1 MEANDFNLYQMNR
14 AQIVDYYIQKI
25 DNKEFD
31 IYQLKKELKE
41 KNIEDQEIKV
51 IAKLI
56 DNEIQRRLSLKS
68 NKKKAVSLIYIGL
81 ILTFIGAFIT
91 VATYTNIIEMQ
102 NNYLIVY
109 GPFFTGLSI
118 LFIGIAKSKK

>member
-1 MEANDFNLYQMNR
+1 MEANDFNLYEMNR

-56 DNEIQRRLSLKS
+56 DNEIQRRLLLKF
-68 NKKKAVSLIYIGL
+68 NKKK
-81 ILTFIGAFIT
+81 
-91 VATYTNIIEMQ
+91 
-102 NNYLIVY
+102 
-109 GPFFTGLSI
+109 LSA
-118 LFIGIAKSKK
+118 LFILD

>member
-56 DNEIQRRLSLKS
+56 DNEIQRRLLLKF
-68 NKKKAVSLIYIGL
+68 NKKK
-81 ILTFIGAFIT
+81 
-91 VATYTNIIEMQ
+91 
-102 NNYLIVY
+102 
-109 GPFFTGLSI
+109 LSA
-118 LFIGIAKSKK
+118 LFILD